1 MPRAK
6 TMATSKEVQL
16 RISYARTLLEAGFK
30 AQTVCTMLQARHPV
44 SRSTAYKDITAAQAE
59 IQTSDD
65 GPAECEDVIDPDE
78 MAAQARHM
86 YNVAVA
92 RGEFKEASQAVKMLD
107 TILKWNGRA
116 ATLHG
121 SPDTGYV

>member
-1 MPRAK
+1 
-6 TMATSKEVQL
+6 MATQQEVQL
-16 RISYARTLLEAGFK
+16 RVSYARTLLESGFR
-30 AQTVCTMLQARHPV
+30 AQTICTMLQARHPV

-59 IQTSDD
+59 IQASDD
-65 GPAECEDVIDPDE
+65 GPAAHEHVIDPDE
-78 MAAQARHM
+78 MAAQARHL

-116 ATLHG
+116 ATLQG
-121 SPDTGYV
+121 SANNGYV

>member
-1 MPRAK
+1 
-6 TMATSKEVQL
+6 MATQQEVQL
-16 RISYARTLLEAGFK
+16 RVSYARTLLESGFR

-44 SRSTAYKDITAAQAE
+44 SRSTAYKDIAAAQAE
-59 IQTSDD
+59 IQASDD
-65 GPAECEDVIDPDE
+65 GPAASDEVIDPDE
-78 MAAQARHM
+78 MAAQARHL

-116 ATLHG
+116 ATLQG
-121 SPDTGYV
+121 TANNGYV